1 MEIELLAVRGSV
13 QRRGYGG
20 LLVGALARHGAAVGL
35 QEMVTS
41 ADETAVGF
49 FRAAGFRASPRDQ
62 ASEGRMGGGR
72 TVCSLV
78 CARGGGGEFRG
89 LRRGGRA
96 HTYPRTNEEE

>member
-72 TVCSLV
+72 PRC
-78 CARGGGGEFRG
+78 RGGS
-89 LRRGGRA
+89 A
-96 HTYPRTNEEE
+96 